1 MFLKKAMM
9 KSTGSYWDN
18 IELLKHKIN
27 TADAVIIGAGAGL
40 STASGFTYS
49 GERFTKYFIFLISLR
64 NIILGI
70 CTPADFTRLKRLRN
84 TGRTGLDIS
93 I

>member
-1 MFLKKAMM
+1 M

-27 TADAVIIGAGAGL
+27 TADAVIIGAGL

-84 TGRTGLDIS
+84 TGRTGRDIS